1 MWFVSSVKCYECSEA
16 ENCRICPR
24 SIKLPPPHFG
34 AESFDLYGLSEVLDY
49 KIEVPQIHFEFC
61 CFILFRQ
68 IIAENEI
75 SAAAH
80 QAGIPPAVT
89 TLYSEKILKGELHT
103 LGLGF
108 GDLTKIQNFYVWST
122 FANWPLTARRPSS

>member
-1 MWFVSSVKCYECSEA
+1 MSLLLDTHTHTTFFTTFNKRTFFNWCLCGFCSSVKCYECSEA

-24 SIKLPPPHFG
+24 SIKLPPPHFA
-34 AESFDLYGLSEVLDY
+34 AESFELYGLSEVLDY
-49 KIEVPQIHFEFC
+49 KIEVLPQIHFEFC
-61 CFILFRQ
+61 IFIRFLQ

-89 TLYSEKILKGELHT
+89 TFYSEKILKGE
-103 LGLGF
+103 
-108 GDLTKIQNFYVWST
+108 I
-122 FANWPLTARRPSS
+122 